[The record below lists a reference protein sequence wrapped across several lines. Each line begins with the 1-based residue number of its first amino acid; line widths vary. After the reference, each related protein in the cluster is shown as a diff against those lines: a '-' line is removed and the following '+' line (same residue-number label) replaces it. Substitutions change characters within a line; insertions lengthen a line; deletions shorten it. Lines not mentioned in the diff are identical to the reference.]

1 MSVLAAVALTVL
13 IVGFALTAGGVAG
26 TVFDER
32 MRWDHVTEVVV
43 KAGLALILAAVAIGL
58 AALVGWVWSE
68 VTW

>member
-1 MSVLAAVALTVL
+1 MSVLVAVGLTAF
-13 IVGFALTAGGVAG
+13 IVGFALVALGVAS

-32 MRWDHVTEVVV
+32 MRWDHVAEVAV
-43 KAGLALILAAVAIGL
+43 KAGLALILVSMAIGL